1 MNNFKSELTT
11 FKNAIYTAANERTKT
26 PDAAAKL
33 DAVHT
38 VIEHCHKLSDHP
50 TGLPLEVYTAL
61 TTLYKQHLPKVPAK
75 PKTARQWAI
84 KAIAKKDVRYFLNQA
99 HIEAGYIRA
108 TDGHRL
114 HVAPTDIK
122 DDGFYDAALN
132 KLDMLGKFPDIE
144 RVTPSHSGKDRIDVN
159 PDDLVNPN
167 IIQVEKYAVGVIR
180 EKRTLNDTD
189 IGLHLNIKYLND
201 ALSNPSPI
209 TRVST
214 GRGNYPSTLISFKD
228 GSYAVLM
235 PVKA

>member
-1 MNNFKSELTT
+1 M
-11 FKNAIYTAANERTKT
+11 
-26 PDAAAKL
+26 
-33 DAVHT
+33 
-38 VIEHCHKLSDHP
+38 
-50 TGLPLEVYTAL
+50 
-61 TTLYKQHLPKVPAK
+61 
-75 PKTARQWAI
+75 
-84 KAIAKKDVRYFLNQA
+84 
-99 HIEAGYIRA
+99 
-108 TDGHRL
+108 

-122 DDGFYDAALN
+122 DNGFYDAALN
-132 KLDMLGKFPDIE
+132 KVDISGKFPDIE
-144 RVTPSHSGKDRIDVN
+144 HVTPSHSSKDRIDVN

-180 EKRTLNDTD
+180 EKGTLNDTD

-214 GRGNYPSTLISFKD
+214 GRGNYDSTLITFED